1 MRWLFCQYQAGRVE
15 AELVNAVSWKDKNE
29 VGLLSLYAQPRPP
42 EIQGAESHSTCSFFV
57 SRQKMIAGNKTMDV
71 PRHVLKRY
79 FSDTKFPL
87 IQHHLDSYNAL
98 LDKDI
103 PAFVK
108 ATNPLQLELGDKT
121 ADASA
126 RRFIRVFVGGRDG
139 TKLRYASPI
148 ERDGTAIVPHACRL
162 DNKTYALT
170 IYADIE
176 VEYEHVDGTKDVRAF
191 PDVEIGKIPL
201 MLRSKYCYMTAFP
214 AKTIGECTFELGGY
228 FVITGA
234 ERVLLTQELLGNNMM
249 YAGIRTRRA
258 PKGTLKTLVEKDEP
272 ISMMKEERSEDPDLS
287 YEEITEAY
295 TGIRTLSEDGS
306 RGPFSHFL
314 VLPSETISP
323 RPLESMKGNLGRD
336 NRLAVIQIPG
346 YSQQVPL
353 ISVFRALGCT
363 SDRDIYETTLVGVAD
378 KDRLQYVETF
388 LQLVLSHDKF
398 LEKSG
403 KTDLEILAFYT
414 RNKSRFEVVVSL
426 HEMLFSHVEGG
437 GDGVFRRKAYLLGQM
452 LKMAMDV
459 DLKRRNPSDRD
470 NMQFKRMKTS
480 GVLMAEEFRR
490 IYRDI
495 GRSMILDM
503 DSRVQ
508 YEAASYGGK
517 NIVNLVQ
524 PENINRFW
532 KNYRLLN
539 EFEKSFKASWGG
551 RVGVSQILARPSY
564 LAALHHL
571 RKSDLQIDKSISTAP
586 PRRLFAS
593 QFGIMCPIDSPDGSD
608 IGYKKSLSIFA
619 QVSTAFPAATVKEVM
634 RATDLFR
641 ETTDIHPST
650 WKPEWTKVYLN
661 SDLVGVCV
669 GDTEA
674 FHRQMIVA
682 RRSGALGR
690 EVSLAWMRINNE
702 YKIYSDAGR
711 PIRPVYREGVT
722 AEMVLAAKTWEDLLK
737 LLDYI
742 DASESDSLAISFVP
756 FHPTKPSEIHMTF
769 NMSAAANLVPYSDH
783 NPAPRSVFSIAQ
795 QKQAASWFHTNY
807 QKRFDT
813 MAMLATYPQKP
824 LSQTWIY
831 HEVMGRGGCLP
842 YGENAL
848 VAITM
853 YGGHNQEDSV
863 IMNGGSL
870 KRGMY
875 RTMYYHSYD
884 ITEEGE
890 AVQAGGGVRVLQK
903 TSEFSNPIK
912 NETVKRKPDMDYTK
926 LDADGIIK
934 VGSVVL
940 DDTILVGQLS
950 PIMTPTGS
958 ISGYRDASVGA
969 KRGQRGRVEAVY
981 QYATDAGLRG
991 VKIRIL
997 EERTPIVGDKM
1008 ASRHSQKGTVG
1019 EVLAEEDMPF
1029 TSKGIKPDLIFNPH
1043 GIPTRMTVGQFL
1055 EAASN
1060 RLGIKL
1066 GSFVDA
1072 TPFTQTNRVGVLRKA
1087 LLDNGFEPYS
1097 SEILYNGYTGEM
1109 MEADVFM
1116 GPIYYQR
1123 LKHMVEDKINY
1134 RDTGP
1139 KTMLTHQ
1146 PTQGRGDE
1154 GGLRIGEMERD
1165 ALISH
1170 GMSKF
1175 LTESMMERS
1184 DKTTV
1189 QFDREQGRMDT
1200 SRDTLSLPYSM
1211 ALFSQELEAMH
1222 VQSYIQTN
1230 E

>member
-1 MRWLFCQYQAGRVE
+1 
-15 AELVNAVSWKDKNE
+15 
-29 VGLLSLYAQPRPP
+29 
-42 EIQGAESHSTCSFFV
+42 
-57 SRQKMIAGNKTMDV
+57 MDV
-71 PRHVLKRY
+71 PRHVLQRY
-79 FSDTKFPL
+79 FSDTRFPL

-98 LDKDI
+98 LEKDI
-103 PAFVK
+103 PAFIK

-121 ADASA
+121 AGESV
-126 RRFIRVFVGGRDG
+126 RRFIRVYVGGRDSSRI
-139 TKLRYASPI
+139 RYASPV

-170 IYADIE
+170 IYADLE
-176 VEYEHVDGTKDVRAF
+176 VEYEFADGGKETRSF
-191 PDVEIGKIPL
+191 TDVEIGKIPL
-201 MLRSKYCYMTAFP
+201 MLRSKMCYMTAFP
-214 AKTIGECTFELGGY
+214 AQDIGECKFELGGY
-228 FVITGA
+228 FIVTGA

-249 YAGIRTRRA
+249 HAGIRKRKA
-258 PKGTLKTLVEKDEP
+258 PKGTLKTLVEKDEA
-272 ISMMKEERSEDPDLS
+272 ISMMKEEREEDPDLA
-287 YEEITEAY
+287 YEEVTEAY
-295 TGIRTLSEDGS
+295 TGIRSLSEDGS

-314 VLPSETISP
+314 ILPSATISP
-323 RPLESMKGNLGRD
+323 QPLETMNGNLGRD

-346 YSQQVPL
+346 YSQQIPL

-363 SDRDIYETTLVGVAD
+363 SDRDIYETTLAGVPD
-378 KDRLQYVETF
+378 KDRLVYDETF
-388 LQLVLSHDKF
+388 MQILLSHDKF
-398 LEKSG
+398 LAKSD
-403 KTDLEILAFYT
+403 KTDLEIMAFYT

-426 HEMLFSHVEGG
+426 HEMLFSHVEGPT
-437 GDGVFRRKAYLLGQM
+437 DGLFRRKAYVLGQM

-459 DLKRRNPSDRD
+459 ELGRRPPSDRD

-490 IYRDI
+490 IFREI
-495 GRSMILDM
+495 SRSMLLDM

-508 YEAASYGGK
+508 YEAANYGGK
-517 NIVNLVQ
+517 NLANLVQ

-532 KNYRLLN
+532 RNYRMLN
-539 EFEKSFKASWGG
+539 EFEKSFKGSWGG
-551 RVGVSQILARPSY
+551 RVGISQILARPSY

-608 IGYKKSLSIFA
+608 IGYKKSLTIFA
-619 QVSTAFPAATVKEVM
+619 QVSTAFPSEAVKETM
-634 RATDLFR
+634 RSTGLFR
-641 ETTDIHPST
+641 ESADIHPST
-650 WKPEWTKVYLN
+650 WKPEWTKIYLN
-661 SDLVGVCV
+661 SDLIGVCV
-669 GDTEA
+669 GDTEL
-674 FHRQMIVA
+674 FHRQMVDA
-682 RRSGALGR
+682 RREGRIGR
-690 EVSLAWMRINNE
+690 EVSLSWMRINNE

-722 AEMVLAAKTWEDLLK
+722 ADMVMAASSWDELLN

-742 DASESDSLAISFVP
+742 DASESDSLAISLVP

-848 VAITM
+848 VAITI

-884 ITEEGE
+884 ITEEMIE
-890 AVQAGGGVRVLQK
+890 PVANIH
-903 TSEFSNPIK
+903 TEISNPIK
-912 NETVKRKPDMDYTK
+912 NESVKRKPDMDYEK

-934 VGSVVL
+934 VGSIVL

-950 PIMTPTGS
+950 PILSPTGS
-958 ISGYRDASVGA
+958 VTGHRDASIGA

-997 EERTPIVGDKM
+997 EERTPIIGDKM

-1019 EVLAEEDMPF
+1019 QVLPEEDMPF
-1029 TSKGIKPDLIFNPH
+1029 TAKGVKPDLIFNPH

-1060 RLGIKL
+1060 KLGIKL
-1066 GSFVDA
+1066 GSFIDA

-1087 LLDNGFEPYS
+1087 LLDHGFEPYS
-1097 SEILYNGYTGEM
+1097 SEVLYNGYTGEM

-1146 PTQGRGDE
+1146 PTQGRSDE

-1165 ALISH
+1165 ALLSH

-1184 DKTTV
+1184 DKATI
-1189 QFDREQGRMDT
+1189 QFDKEQGRMDT
-1200 SRDTLSLPYSM
+1200 SRDTITMPYSM

-1222 VQSYIQTN
+1222 VQPRIET